1 MKVNGPR
8 ALIQRL
14 DAQDVVSQIIEVVR
28 YEAPPSQIAFVIA
41 AGNGE
46 RLPSGK
52 RRPLDFKSGDVVVTK
67 PYCGSPT
74 PYTTPDGEEIEA
86 YMVMEEDVLA
96 VIEGM

>member
-8 ALIQRL
+8 ALITRL
-14 DAQDVVSQIIEVVR
+14 DAQDVVSSLIEVIR
-28 YEAPPSQIAFVIA
+28 YEAPPSQFALVVA

-52 RRPLDFKSGDVVVTK
+52 RRPLEFKAGDVVITK

-74 PYTTPDGEEIEA
+74 SYTTPTGEVLDA
-86 YMVMEEDVLA
+86 FMVMEEDVLA
-96 VIEGM
+96 VIEGK